1 MGSKSSFAVA
11 SLTHHM
17 LILYCA
23 HRVHTDTAKIKDNL
37 YTIVGDD
44 LVIFS
49 ELLVKEVRK
58 AYKILGVEIQ
68 DSKSKFPVGQNHF
81 TEFCSRISINNVDA
95 SRIPP
100 NVIRN
105 ASYN

>member
-11 SLTHHM
+11 SLAHHI
-17 LILYCA
+17 LIHYCA
-23 HRVHTDTAKIKDNL
+23 FRINTDPKRLKDL

-44 LVIFS
+44 LVVFDEPLMLEI
-49 ELLVKEVRK
+49 RK
-58 AYKILGVEIQ
+58 SYKTLGVEIQ
-68 DSKSKFPVGQNHF
+68 DSKSKFPVGQNFF
-81 TEFCSRISINNVDA
+81 TEFCSRVSINNEDA

-105 ASYN
+105 ASEN